1 MSKLKFV
8 FPIIVMFIVIFL
20 FRATNL
26 TFVKFYPVAVNFV
39 FFCMFFFSL
48 FSRET
53 VIQRMARAFE
63 PDIKSKSLEYT
74 RNLTYVWAVVTF
86 CNFLVSLWTV
96 FADEKIWAFYNGCLS
111 YLLIGAVFAAEYSV
125 RVRFKKKYD
134 C

>member
-1 MSKLKFV
+1 MSKVKFV
-8 FPIIVMFIVIFL
+8 FPIIVMFVVIFL
-20 FRATNL
+20 FHETQS

-63 PDIKSKSLEYT
+63 PDIKPKSLEYT
-74 RNLTYVWAVVTF
+74 RNLTYVWAGVTF
-86 CNFLVSLWTV
+86 CNFLVSLFTV
-96 FADEKIWAFYNGCLS
+96 FAGEKIWAFYNGFLS